1 MGIVARPSEG
11 GSATPW
17 LSAATLTI
25 ILMNLTGML
34 QAISDQLLPSVL
46 HEVAES
52 FDVTPT
58 ELGGVQAVRIF
69 VSVRDWGLQSP
80 AAMLRRT

>member
-1 MGIVARPSEG
+1 MGMPTMTSEAG
-11 GSATPW
+11 AAAPW
-17 LSAATLTI
+17 LSAATITI

-58 ELGGVQAVRIF
+58 ELGGVQAVRVF
-69 VSVRDWGLQSP
+69 VSVSQGD
-80 AAMLRRT
+80 